1 MKYYK
6 FIIYKNGDFNN
17 MSLHHYPRI
26 VTEGLR
32 CHLDVGVKRSYPGGN
47 TWYDLTSYGN
57 NGVLAHGAILT
68 QTGHAAG
75 AGHMDLSA
83 GLGDAYI
90 KINDAPSLN
99 WTDQELTITAWAN
112 HSGSVWGSEETM
124 VGKAVNWHNYDSQF
138 ALNFLPTD
146 RIRNLIRTG
155 GTDGWS
161 STNDLFWN
169 TDPVGSF
176 HSYSMVYDGAVLA
189 GYQDGNRIA
198 VGTDPT
204 VTGDINVEPAPVLI
218 GTRYDEDGTN
228 PVKNFRGFIDIV
240 LIYKK
245 VLSSTEIQQNY
256 NALKWR
262 FQ

>member
-1 MKYYK
+1 MA
-6 FIIYKNGDFNN
+6 
-17 MSLHHYPRI
+17 LHHYPRI
-26 VTEGLR
+26 VTDGLR
-32 CHLDVGVKRSYPGGN
+32 CHLDVGVRRSYPGGD

-68 QTGHAAG
+68 QTGHTAG

-83 GLGDAYI
+83 GEGDAYI

-99 WTDQELTITAWAN
+99 WTDHELTITAWAN
-112 HSGSVWGSEETM
+112 RLDIDWEAEETM
-124 VGKAVNWHNYDSQF
+124 VGKAVNGNNYDSQF
-138 ALNFLPTD
+138 ALNFYYSTK
-146 RIRNLIRTG
+146 IRNLIRTD
-155 GTDGWS
+155 GTDGWNN
-161 STNDLFWN
+161 TNDLFWN

-218 GTRYDEDGTN
+218 GTRYDVDGNN
-228 PVKNFRGFIDIV
+228 PYRNFNGFIDIV

-245 VLSSTEIQQNY
+245 ALSSTEIQQNY

>member
-1 MKYYK
+1 MGFSYGSK
-6 FIIYKNGDFNN
+6 G
-17 MSLHHYPRI
+17 I

-32 CHLDVGVKRSYPGGN
+32 CHLDAGVRRSYPGGD
-47 TWYDLTSYGN
+47 TWYDLSGYGN
-57 NGVLAHGAILT
+57 DGVLVDGAILT
-68 QTGHAAG
+68 QTGHAEG
-75 AGHMDLSA
+75 AGHMDLTA
-83 GLGDAYI
+83 GDADAHI

-112 HSGSVWGSEETM
+112 QRVGIAAARQEAM
-124 VGKAVNWHNYDSQF
+124 VGKAIDNQNFNSQF
-138 ALNFLPTD
+138 ALQLYHINRL
-146 RIRNLIRTG
+146 RHLIRTNG

-161 STNDLFWN
+161 TTNDLFWN
-169 TDPVGSF
+169 ADPVGSF
-176 HSYSMVYDGAVLA
+176 HSYTMVYDGAVLA
-189 GYQDGNRIA
+189 SYQDGNRIA